1 MISQCFLNTEK
12 IIKFMHLNMYNA
24 KQQVKMFHKRVSINV
39 GAQRM
44 KIWLPAGENKGS
56 FMQEAACLRER
67 HFSISAAAYRQLF
80 SSHSNT
86 VSRSIFASL
95 PHSPCHF
102 VVQVSTLGVVQY
114 IREGIVTGV
123 KSTLSPSASK

>member
-44 KIWLPAGENKGS
+44 KI
-56 FMQEAACLRER
+56 
-67 HFSISAAAYRQLF
+67 
-80 SSHSNT
+80 
-86 VSRSIFASL
+86 
-95 PHSPCHF
+95 
-102 VVQVSTLGVVQY
+102 
-114 IREGIVTGV
+114 
-123 KSTLSPSASK
+123 